1 MKVLVFGAAGQLGR
15 ALADAEPDRV
25 AVTYV
30 SRSDCDIT
38 DAQAVTEVIDRL
50 DPDYI
55 ISCAAYTAVD
65 KAEEEIGLCYQVN
78 RHAVQTIAK
87 CCKDAS
93 SRRLIHIST
102 DFVFDGKKT
111 TPYTPDDQPN
121 PLGVYGASKLAG
133 EEVALTTIPDQ
144 VMIIRTAWVY
154 YTKGNNFVN
163 TMLRLMS
170 ERDEL
175 NVVNDQRGA
184 PTFAGSLADVI
195 WDVVVEEKFMLGVYH
210 WTDDGEIT
218 WYEFAKAIQEEA
230 AREGLLDKSI
240 PIYPI
245 TTEEYPTA
253 AARPPYSVL
262 NCDKLETLTVKKR
275 KLWRD
280 NLVEMLTDLS
290 KQ

>member
-1 MKVLVFGAAGQLGR
+1 MKVLVFGAAGQVGR

-30 SRSDCDIT
+30 SRSNCDIT
-38 DAQAVTEVIDRL
+38 DARAVTEVIDRL

-78 RHAVQTIAK
+78 RHAVQTIAN
-87 CCKDAS
+87 CCNDAS

-102 DFVFDGKKT
+102 DFVFDGEKT

-133 EEVALTTIPDQ
+133 EEVALNTIPDQ
-144 VMIIRTAWVY
+144 AMIIRTAWVY

-175 NVVNDQRGA
+175 NVVNDQWGA

-195 WDVVVEEKFMLGVYH
+195 WDVVVEEKFMIGVYH
-210 WTDDGEIT
+210 WTDDGETT

-230 AREGLLDKSI
+230 VREGLLDKSI

-245 TTEEYPTA
+245 TTDEYPTA

>member
-15 ALADAEPDRV
+15 ALEDVEPDCV
-25 AVTYV
+25 EVIYL

-38 DAQAVTEVIDRL
+38 DIQEVTEVIDRL
-50 DPDYI
+50 DPHYI
-55 ISCAAYTAVD
+55 INCAAYTAVD
-65 KAEEEIGLCYQVN
+65 KAEEELGLCYKVN
-78 RHAVQTIAK
+78 RHAVQTIAN
-87 CCKDAS
+87 CCKGAS

-133 EEVALTTIPDQ
+133 EEAALTTIPDQ

-154 YTKGNNFVN
+154 YTKGNNFVR

-175 NVVNDQRGA
+175 NVVNDQGGA
-184 PTFAGSLADVI
+184 PTFAGSLAGVI
-195 WDVVVEEKFMLGVYH
+195 WDVVVEEKFMPGVYH

-218 WYEFAKAIQEEA
+218 WYEFAKAIQEEGA
-230 AREGLLDKSI
+230 KQGLIDKSI
-240 PIYPI
+240 PIHPI
-245 TTEEYPTA
+245 TTDEYPTA
-253 AARPPYSVL
+253 AVRPHYSVL
-262 NCDKLETLTVKKR
+262 NCDKLETLTDKKR
-275 KLWRD
+275 TPWRD
-280 NLVEMLTDLS
+280 KLSEMLTELS
-290 KQ
+290 N

>member
-15 ALADAEPDRV
+15 ALEDVEPDCV
-25 AVTYV
+25 EVIYL

-38 DAQAVTEVIDRL
+38 DTQEVTEVIDRL
-50 DPDYI
+50 DPHYI
-55 ISCAAYTAVD
+55 INCAAYTAVD
-65 KAEEEIGLCYQVN
+65 KAEEELGLCYKVN
-78 RHAVQTIAK
+78 RHAVQTIAN
-87 CCKDAS
+87 CCKGAS

-133 EEVALTTIPDQ
+133 EEAALTTIPDQ

-154 YTKGNNFVN
+154 YTKGNNFVR

-175 NVVNDQRGA
+175 NVVNDQGGA
-184 PTFAGSLADVI
+184 PTFAGSLAGVI
-195 WDVVVEEKFMLGVYH
+195 WDVVVEEKFMPGVYH

-218 WYEFAKAIQEEA
+218 WYEFAKAIQEEGA
-230 AREGLLDKSI
+230 KQGLIDKSI
-240 PIYPI
+240 PIHPI
-245 TTEEYPTA
+245 TTDEYPTA
-253 AARPPYSVL
+253 AVRPHYSVL
-262 NCDKLETLTVKKR
+262 NCDKLETLTDKKR
-275 KLWRD
+275 TPWRD
-280 NLVEMLTDLS
+280 KLSEMLTELS
-290 KQ
+290 N

>member
-87 CCKDAS
+87 CCNDGS

-133 EEVALTTIPDQ
+133 EDVALNTIPDQ

-195 WDVVVEEKFMLGVYH
+195 WE
-210 WTDDGEIT
+210 
-218 WYEFAKAIQEEA
+218 
-230 AREGLLDKSI
+230 LL
-240 PIYPI
+240 
-245 TTEEYPTA
+245 
-253 AARPPYSVL
+253 L
-262 NCDKLETLTVKKR
+262 R
-275 KLWRD
+275 K
-280 NLVEMLTDLS
+280 NL
-290 KQ
+290 